1 MNVTS
6 ATKMWEFLSWVTV
19 TTSTTRTPS
28 EQTFARGGV
37 WDVSPPTRQSP
48 NLLTVILLAEVCR
61 RFQDVLDE
69 CGVDLL
75 HGQILDAV
83 RVPVHVMPDA
93 LKGD

>member
-1 MNVTS
+1 M
-6 ATKMWEFLSWVTV
+6 FLL
-19 TTSTTRTPS
+19 RL
-28 EQTFARGGV
+28 
-37 WDVSPPTRQSP
+37 VSQSP
-48 NLLTVILLAEVCR
+48 NLLTVILLAEVGR